1 MLERKFIS
9 FVFLSTYD
17 TSSILIQKQRE
28 REISV
33 KNSETVNL
41 QKETRDLKEDLRKKE
56 EEIVLLKDMQEEQGR
71 ERSRMETEVTNLH
84 AENSEM
90 KDILCL
96 KEREIREL
104 KDRLEEGAR
113 KIRELRAEVREMEE
127 QLTQAEVTFPLEV
140 KRKYKYTGIE
150 VTPGQRE
157 MQDVDAISTTMKR
170 DR

>member
-104 KDRLEEGAR
+104 KEQHTADVGNATNRSEGEDAKRERKRVNERKNRHSGDRRRLHVISLAPFAHRIVWKKE
-113 KIRELRAEVREMEE
+113 
-127 QLTQAEVTFPLEV
+127 
-140 KRKYKYTGIE
+140 
-150 VTPGQRE
+150 PGRFG
-157 MQDVDAISTTMKR
+157 S
-170 DR
+170 

>member
-1 MLERKFIS
+1 MPCSSPQAFRTE
-9 FVFLSTYD
+9 
-17 TSSILIQKQRE
+17 TS
-28 REISV
+28 
-33 KNSETVNL
+33 L
-41 QKETRDLKEDLRKKE
+41 QCC
-56 EEIVLLKDMQEEQGR
+56 LLLQEEQGH
-71 ERSRMETEVTNLH
+71 ERSRMETEVTNLQM
-84 AENSEM
+84 ENSEL

-104 KDRLEEGAR
+104 KEQHTADVGNATNRSEGEDAKDRLEEGAR

-157 MQDVDAISTTMKR
+157 MQDVDATSTTMKR
-170 DR
+170 D

>member
-1 MLERKFIS
+1 MQEEQGRERSRMETLVTNLQTENRELK
-9 FVFLSTYD
+9 D
-17 TSSILIQKQRE
+17 ILCLKE
-28 REISV
+28 REIR
-33 KNSETVNL
+33 E
-41 QKETRDLKEDLRKKE
+41 
-56 EEIVLLKDMQEEQGR
+56 LKDMQEEQGR

-104 KDRLEEGAR
+104 KEQHTADVGNATNRSEGEDAKDRLEEGAR

>member
-1 MLERKFIS
+1 MQEEQGRERSRMETLVTNLQTENRELK
-9 FVFLSTYD
+9 D
-17 TSSILIQKQRE
+17 ILCLKE
-28 REISV
+28 REIR
-33 KNSETVNL
+33 E
-41 QKETRDLKEDLRKKE
+41 
-56 EEIVLLKDMQEEQGR
+56 LKDMQEEQGR